1 MNTLKNLISSNDE
14 EEIFME
20 VRAYQNKLISDKEG
34 TPIWEKKWLTIE
46 EASAYS
52 GIGRGKLRELSKT
65 AGCPFAIWMG
75 SKIHIVREKLD
86 KYTATHDRI

>member
-1 MNTLKNLISSNDE
+1 MNTLKNLISSNDDE
-14 EEIFME
+14 EMFME

-86 KYTATHDRI
+86 QYTATHDRI

>member
-1 MNTLKNLISSNDE
+1 MNTLKNLISSNDD

>member
-1 MNTLKNLISSNDE
+1 MNTLKNLISSNDDE
-14 EEIFME
+14 EMLKE
-20 VRAYQNKLISDKEG
+20 VRAYQNKIISNKEEK
-34 TPIWEKKWLTIE
+34 PIWERKWLTIE

-52 GIGRGKLRELSKT
+52 GIGRGKLRELSKM

-75 SKIHIVREKLD
+75 SKIYIVREKLD

>member
-1 MNTLKNLISSNDE
+1 MNTLKNLISSNDD

-52 GIGRGKLRELSKT
+52 GIGRGKLLELSKT